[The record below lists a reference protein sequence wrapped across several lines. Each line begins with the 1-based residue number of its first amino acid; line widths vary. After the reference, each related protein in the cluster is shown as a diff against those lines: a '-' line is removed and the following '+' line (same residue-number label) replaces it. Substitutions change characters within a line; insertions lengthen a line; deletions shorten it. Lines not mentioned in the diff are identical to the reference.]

1 MPDLSMQ
8 KAGLPVD
15 KAQQITKEP
24 VGLETPIS
32 DEEGIHRGDFI
43 RDENAIMP
51 LDIAIQASLRGA
63 ASKARSSLTPREER
77 VLRIQFETGMNSDHM
92 LEEVAQQ
99 FSIPRVRIRQ
109 IKAKALRTLQHPS
122 RAKRLRT
129 FLDGK

>member
-1 MPDLSMQ
+1 MRAAGSAAQASSLLAGGTRADVPDLSMQ

-63 ASKARSSLTPREER
+63 ASKARSSLTP
-77 VLRIQFETGMNSDHM
+77 
-92 LEEVAQQ
+92 
-99 FSIPRVRIRQ
+99 
-109 IKAKALRTLQHPS
+109 
-122 RAKRLRT
+122 
-129 FLDGK
+129 